1 MISSIEIRRHL
12 VSLLSGEESL
22 DAFEDWFALHSWN
35 VHKQGDP
42 EAERLSYWIDLRLA
56 EHSSGH
62 LPEDALLR
70 EFRDLL
76 NSALLNIG
84 VNPSAMLIKK

>member
-1 MISSIEIRRHL
+1 MINSVEIRSHL
-12 VSLLSGEESL
+12 ASLLSGDESL
-22 DAFEDWFALHSWN
+22 DAFEDWFVQHSWN

-76 NSALLNIG
+76 NPAALNLGAN
-84 VNPSAMLIKK
+84 SSSMLIKK